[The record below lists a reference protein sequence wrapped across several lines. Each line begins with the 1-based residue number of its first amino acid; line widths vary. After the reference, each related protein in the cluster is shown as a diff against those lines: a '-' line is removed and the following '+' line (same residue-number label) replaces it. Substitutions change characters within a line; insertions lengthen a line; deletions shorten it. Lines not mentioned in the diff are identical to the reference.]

1 MSTVNPWASWGVLTN
16 QSWGMAAVDPWASW
30 ALYPQD
36 SAWHVEETPEEG
48 RRATGLPTA
57 QVQEPVTF
65 KDVAV
70 NFTQEEWGQLDPVQ
84 RTLYRDVMLETFGH
98 LLSVGNQITKP
109 EVISLLEQG
118 GEPWLVEQ
126 AYPQGTCA
134 DDRKDDTPEPTK
146 NNFRAPSM
154 APNTST
160 WDAVMIPHRPALVQ
174 VITIACIA
182 LSIAL
187 VCGTAV
193 SCIIY
198 RLVQTEERQQLAL
211 LCKNIKIPLLGDEE
225 KDSGQEESSYLLA
238 ENEKNLA
245 KFINSVIRSKSR
257 QHFERTRLKSEQ
269 VSKHNEKLNA
279 VHLAKV
285 GNL

>member
-134 DDRKDDTPEPTK
+134 
-146 NNFRAPSM
+146 
-154 APNTST
+154 
-160 WDAVMIPHRPALVQ
+160 VMIPHRPALVQ